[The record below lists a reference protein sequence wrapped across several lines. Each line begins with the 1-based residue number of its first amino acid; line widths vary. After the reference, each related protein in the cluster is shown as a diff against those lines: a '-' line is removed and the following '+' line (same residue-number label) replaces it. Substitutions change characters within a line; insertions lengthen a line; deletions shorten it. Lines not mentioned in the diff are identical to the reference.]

1 MDYVAGPPQQNQL
14 CCVDT
19 AAAALSADSKRYKK
33 MKTAVYSGV
42 GKEEDLNSE

>member
-1 MDYVAGPPQQNQL
+1 MVSGGGLQQNQL
-14 CCVDT
+14 GYVDT
-19 AAAALSADSKRYKK
+19 AAALSADSKRYKK